1 MEEEGRGGG
10 SRVGGG
16 RQLHLS
22 FVSFQQERERANFF
36 RSTDNLGTRERG
48 SGRERVHSRH
58 SKREKGAEPYEK
70 KSASRE
76 RHGELFA

>member
-1 MEEEGRGGG
+1 MGGQQQSWRRPPAALVVCFIPAREGEGE
-10 SRVGGG
+10 
-16 RQLHLS
+16 L
-22 FVSFQQERERANFF
+22 FQKY
-36 RSTDNLGTRERG
+36 NLGTRERG

>member
-1 MEEEGRGGG
+1 M
-10 SRVGGG
+10 GG
-16 RQLHLS
+16 RQQSWRRPPAALVVC
-22 FVSFQQERERANFF
+22 FIPAGEGEANFF